1 MRGAWCVAVFW
12 AILAMDDAGKKNILV
27 GFGWIWLDL
36 PGFTWIY
43 LEGHEG
49 KKQKAETV
57 KSEREV
63 HCEGQR
69 PDNRRQKPANHG
81 KKSSLRWR
89 LGGLIVNP
97 HRCLRLAMGQW
108 RGARQTDVVKKK

>member
-1 MRGAWCVAVFW
+1 MRDAWCVAVFW
-12 AILAMDDAGKKNILV
+12 AALAKVDAGKKTI
-27 GFGWIWLDL
+27 GWIWLDL
-36 PGFTWIY
+36 PGFAWIY

-63 HCEGQR
+63 HYEGQR
-69 PDNRRQKPANHG
+69 PDNRSQKPANHG

-89 LGGLIVNP
+89 LRGFIVNP
-97 HRCLRLAMGQW
+97 HRCLRLARGQW